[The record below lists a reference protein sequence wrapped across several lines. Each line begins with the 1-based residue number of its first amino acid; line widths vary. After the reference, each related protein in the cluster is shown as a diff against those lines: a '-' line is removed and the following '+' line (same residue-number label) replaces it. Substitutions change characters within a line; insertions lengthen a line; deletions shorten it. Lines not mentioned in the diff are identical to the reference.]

1 MKTIRLSTEK
11 MFPHPYHEKVYQSG
25 SSDSLTLSFRRTDN
39 EPVYPIIVVPIVT
52 EPDEPDLYWVV
63 SGMKRLNTLIEMGSK
78 EVEVTVREITDE
90 SDIRNLIIDLNK
102 VRNKT
107 GRELLMEFRHFLV
120 MYADNRGKEG
130 RRYPK
135 IGVEMG
141 MSEYMVKDFVIL
153 NKFFEGEGDVV
164 LENIFGGVLSINQG
178 MILKKVIE
186 KYPEKFGDPKSFE
199 SLCDGSFD
207 FNRLEYAVRNLNLE
221 DEFEFELAKSYL
233 NKDLSIVEFQKKLGQ
248 LGKTTENVGNHNNGK
263 VDVPVVDLNYQS
275 DHARLINGDNRVVLN
290 SNPFERL
297 INVCIGSAPYL
308 NLRLNGEDKNEE
320 TGHNMTGREYGVYLA
335 ETYEKIKPYMA
346 ADGSIYVILDDTR
359 NVNGSYS
366 LYLEHF
372 VIEMERNGFQLVG
385 RYIFSKTNPQPRN
398 YKVRS
403 MVNGFE
409 MIYRFSLN
417 PSVCYFNPDMY
428 IELDEHEIR
437 FTKGCTNTDNKG
449 NTSHGGSY
457 CQSHLKKVR
466 NTLNEQ
472 TCIDII
478 RGNVSNPEDYFR
490 QEEEKRHTSTTPM
503 YLTSVLILEST
514 RPGDLVVDIWNGVG
528 NTMESA
534 LLLQRDYVGIEK
546 EEKYVRQSQRRLQ
559 MLEAENDF
567 FNPEIQVAA

>member
-25 SSDSLTLSFRRTDN
+25 STDSLTLSFKRTNN
-39 EPVYPIIVVPIVT
+39 EPVYPIIVVPMVT

-63 SGMKRLNTLIEMGSK
+63 SGMKRLNTLIEMGST
-78 EVEVTVREITDE
+78 EVEVTVREIGDKKQIE
-90 SDIRNLIIDLNK
+90 NLIIDLNK
-102 VRNKT
+102 VRTKS

-135 IGVEMG
+135 IGKEIG
-141 MSEYMVKDFVIL
+141 MSEYMVKDLVIL

-164 LENIFGGVLSINQG
+164 LENIFGRLLSVNQG
-178 MILKKVIE
+178 MDLKKIVE
-186 KYPEKFGDPKSFE
+186 TFPEKFGDPQIYEK
-199 SLCDGSFD
+199 LCDRSFD

-221 DEFEFELAKSYL
+221 DELEFELAKSYL
-233 NKDLSIVEFQKKLGQ
+233 TKDITPDEFHKKLVQ
-248 LGKTTENVGNHNNGK
+248 LGKTNENVGNHNNGK
-263 VDVPVVDLNYQS
+263 VTVPEIEESFRSN
-275 DHARLINGDNRVVLN
+275 HARLINGDNRVVLDT
-290 SNPFERL
+290 NPFGRL

-320 TGHNMTGREYGVYLA
+320 TGHNMTGREYGMYLA
-335 ETYEKIKPYMA
+335 ETYEKIKPFMA
-346 ADGSIYVILDDTR
+346 QDGSIYVILDDTR
-359 NVNGSYS
+359 NGKGAYS

-372 VIEMERNGFQLVG
+372 VIEMERIGFHLVG
-385 RYIFSKTNPQPRN
+385 RYIFLKSNPQPRN
-398 YKVRS
+398 YKVKS

-417 PSVCYFNPDMY
+417 PSECYYNPDMY
-428 IELDEHEIR
+428 LELEEHEIR

-449 NTSHGGSY
+449 NTSHGSSY

-466 NTLNEQ
+466 NTLDEQ

-490 QEEEKRHTSTTPM
+490 QEGEKRHTSTTPL
-503 YLTSVLILEST
+503 YLTSVLILESSK
-514 RPGDLVVDIWNGVG
+514 PGDLCVDIWNGVG

-546 EEKYVRQSQRRLQ
+546 EENYFIQSQRRLQ
-559 MLEAENDF
+559 MIETDLSKENS
-567 FNPEIQVAA
+567 EIQMAA